1 MPHDTP
7 HDTPGHAGPGRAT
20 PGHSAITPGHAGPRR
35 ATPGHSDITPD
46 RAGSAL
52 QRIAPGRRAEL
63 RALFGPD
70 AERAA
75 VILASWAAG
84 PLDMESDRE

>member
-7 HDTPGHAGPGRAT
+7 HDTPGHAGP
-20 PGHSAITPGHAGPRR
+20 RR
-35 ATPGHSDITPD
+35 AAPGHSDITPD

-75 VILASWAAG
+75 GILAAWAAG
-84 PLDMESDRE
+84 PLDTASDRK